1 MIWLQTN
8 PPVYLVDI
16 LCSSVLTNEP
26 LQIVAA
32 HPSAGRRHKPAHGC
46 WPQLLLAR

>member
-1 MIWLQTN
+1 MIWLEAN
-8 PPVYLVDI
+8 PPVYLVDL

-32 HPSAGRRHKPAHGC
+32 HPSAAGTNRRTAAGRS
-46 WPQLLLAR
+46 